1 MILGLVVFAVV
12 MSTGWQLAAC
22 ELTNYELRDDL
33 KDVAAM
39 GGSRI
44 GLLAQSSDNDLRD
57 AVIRRAA
64 QHDVHLAADQI
75 LVERSGTAGES
86 DDLPGG
92 EIPGAG
98 GDAGSLADF
107 SSQGDQPVAAWKPSG
122 EQQRCPDASLR
133 KRVFSKDLH
142 LLDHGQLPSR
152 ASHRR

>member
-1 MILGLVVFAVV
+1 MKTLKIILGLVVFAVV
-12 MSTGWQLAAC
+12 MSIGWQLAAC

-75 LVERSGTAGES
+75 LVERSGTAENPTIF
-86 DDLPGG
+86 LAAKYRTRVVMPG
-92 EIPGAG
+92 
-98 GDAGSLADF
+98 
-107 SSQGDQPVAAWKPSG
+107 VA
-122 EQQRCPDASLR
+122 LI
-133 KRVFSKDLH
+133 LH
-142 LLDHGQLPSR
+142 LKATSR
-152 ASHRR
+152 